1 MLGMSSS
8 RSNVGPFSGEF
19 TDLPTSPVIAEVKKI
34 RVRSHARLLRGSRS
48 LSEAADLVGL
58 NKDELRRIEK
68 GETRQIRFETIAK
81 LLSAYNCT
89 LDELLEVEA
98 VDEKVKDSI
107 YEQALRFYVTNED
120 YSAQPLRRAV
130 RRSESFDMQDEAEFA
145 AFIAS
150 DVGAEIPR
158 RRRPPL
164 GITS

>member
-1 MLGMSSS
+1 M
-8 RSNVGPFSGEF
+8 
-19 TDLPTSPVIAEVKKI
+19 
-34 RVRSHARLLRGSRS
+34 
-48 LSEAADLVGL
+48 SEAADLVGL

-150 DVGAEIPR
+150 DVGRRFLGAEA
-158 RRRPPL
+158 PL
-164 GITS
+164 SELLRETFSGRFLFNRGSSTSTR